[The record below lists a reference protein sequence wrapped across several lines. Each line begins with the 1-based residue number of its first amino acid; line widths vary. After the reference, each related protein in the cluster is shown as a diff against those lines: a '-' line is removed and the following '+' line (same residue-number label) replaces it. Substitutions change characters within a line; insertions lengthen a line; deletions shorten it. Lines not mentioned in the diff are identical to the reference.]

1 MKYKYPISKEFGMFA
16 HFVPPIPGPGIAG
29 WMGGLMRPPG
39 WFWRDPEIK
48 ACRRRIPG
56 CGGDDIEVFLA
67 EPGVWRLTGAW
78 CIFTGADSSSVPRG
92 RTTLL

>member
-67 EPGVWRLTGAW
+67 EPRGVETDRCL
-78 CIFTGADSSSVPRG
+78 V
-92 RTTLL
+92 